1 MGVED
6 RRGALGE
13 GMQRLTVVN
22 LWRTTGARTGSYCYW
37 YCGSPADHDLHLQP
51 GSVGIMS
58 WKGMPRQ
65 GSPL

>member
-1 MGVED
+1 
-6 RRGALGE
+6 
-13 GMQRLTVVN
+13 MQRLTVVN
-22 LWRTTGARTGSYCYW
+22 LWRPLGLARG
-37 YCGSPADHDLHLQP
+37 PIVIVVVALLADHDPHLQP